1 MVAQQNNVGDVACV
15 SCERLQLG
23 DDPEVP
29 GPILRVWKQCCVQN
43 LIIPRQLFRRIAEPA
58 EIFIGQLCR
67 QGEKCLAA
75 LACTAEQPL
84 VGIMVKPD
92 LKEQHNGQQQ
102 GQYGKEG
109 AAQNASRP
117 EEFMPQ
123 RIAQFFPRHLKSP
136 PPLAA
141 DALTKNVIW

>member
-1 MVAQQNNVGDVACV
+1 
-15 SCERLQLG
+15 
-23 DDPEVP
+23 
-29 GPILRVWKQCCVQN
+29 
-43 LIIPRQLFRRIAEPA
+43 
-58 EIFIGQLCR
+58 
-67 QGEKCLAA
+67 
-75 LACTAEQPL
+75 
-84 VGIMVKPD
+84 MVKPD